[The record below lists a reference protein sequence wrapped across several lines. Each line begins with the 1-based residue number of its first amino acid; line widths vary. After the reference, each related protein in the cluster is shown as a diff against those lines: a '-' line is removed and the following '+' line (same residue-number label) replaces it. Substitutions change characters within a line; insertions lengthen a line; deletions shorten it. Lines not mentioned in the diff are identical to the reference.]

1 MSKIRPVFTSLWL
14 FLIPYFKMKKK
25 KNLNDLTQYKQVQ
38 T

>member
-25 KNLNDLTQYKQVQ
+25 NLNDLTQYKQVQ